1 MGGIGTHV
9 ARNIDWDWY
18 KDTRQQRECEV
29 IEGKGQNRNKEVWT
43 GPEVLAIPVRDSAKQ
58 KLGNA
63 DAAERSAGGSAF
75 LREDRSPAYGEARG
89 EWGYFVY
96 QEKQPAEGNCSPR
109 SPAVVVRPGKRVCV
123 WMGRGQRVWDICL
136 FVPHL
141 PGYSVFFRKVMAGD
155 QRRKQPASSP
165 CPGSWSLAQ
174 GTTV

>member
-18 KDTRQQRECEV
+18 KNTRQQRECEV
-29 IEGKGQNRNKEVWT
+29 IEGKGQNRNKGVWT
-43 GPEVLAIPVRDSAKQ
+43 GPEVLAIPGRDSAKQ

-63 DAAERSAGGSAF
+63 DAAERSAGGSGF
-75 LREDRSPAYGEARG
+75 LREDRSPAYGEAMG
-89 EWGYFVY
+89 SDDTLCT
-96 QEKQPAEGNCSPR
+96 KR
-109 SPAVVVRPGKRVCV
+109 SSQLKGTAAPGAQL
-123 WMGRGQRVWDICL
+123 WWSGQGRGCVCGWGGDRGYDICL

-165 CPGSWSLAQ
+165 CPGSWRLAQ